1 MNTETK
7 EFKWI
12 MSENGLPQE
21 GEQVIVTDG
30 KSVWIDEI
38 YVTGFTDDGQEE
50 CQWDSGW
57 DWLGTAWMT
66 LPPLPKW
73 KKEGSDE

>member
-1 MNTETK
+1 MNTEAK

-38 YVTGFTDDGQEE
+38 YCVEVTDKGPDW
-50 CQWDSGW
+50 QWDSGW
-57 DWLGTAWMT
+57 DWIGTAWMPRPA
-66 LPPLPKW
+66 LPEW